1 MGKKRPNKSFDKKDK
16 KDKKLKTSFFHIIR
30 RLFEQHQEVDLTYK
44 QVCELLHVREG
55 EARKLVV
62 TILTELANENFLH
75 QTGFATY
82 RYKNEMET
90 IEGDLEMTQRGAG
103 FVVTGKKDIDIFIP
117 PHFIGQAIHG
127 DTVKVATV
135 SYTHLRALETN

>member
-1 MGKKRPNKSFDKKDK
+1 MVVVPLQAYKIKMGKKRPTKTFDKKDK

-30 RLFEQHQEVDLTYK
+30 KLFEQHPDANLTYK

-62 TILTELANENFLH
+62 TILTELTNENFLH

-82 RYKNEMET
+82 RYKNEISSPAAISPEVADRSSGLLT
-90 IEGDLEMTQRGAG
+90 IE
-103 FVVTGKKDIDIFIP
+103 
-117 PHFIGQAIHG
+117 
-127 DTVKVATV
+127 
-135 SYTHLRALETN
+135 